1 MGDRMKIH
9 IRDININYEVSG
21 VGPPLIFLHGWGSNL
36 HVFDKLVSQINEDYT
51 IYQIDLP
58 GFGESEILD
67 AYTIEEYAEIINMF
81 CLNLGI
87 TKPIFIGHSFGGRIA
102 IKYASLYSVEK
113 LILISSPGV
122 KERFDLIKWLK
133 IKMYKISKKLN
144 INLKTGSTDYKN
156 ATGFLKDVLVKAV
169 NNDLTFSLL
178 NIKCETLIIHG
189 KEDRTVPLY
198 IAVKNK
204 KMIPNAGIVIV
215 KKAGHFPFV
224 DRFRLVIIVIKSFL
238 SGNKF

>member
-67 AYTIEEYAEIINMF
+67 SYTIEQYAEYIYLF
-81 CLNLGI
+81 CLKLGI
-87 TKPIFIGHSFGGRIA
+87 DKPILIGHSFGGRIA
-102 IKYASLYSVEK
+102 VKYSSLYSVEK

-122 KERFDLIKWLK
+122 K
-133 IKMYKISKKLN
+133 
-144 INLKTGSTDYKN
+144 
-156 ATGFLKDVLVKAV
+156 
-169 NNDLTFSLL
+169 
-178 NIKCETLIIHG
+178 
-189 KEDRTVPLY
+189 
-198 IAVKNK
+198 
-204 KMIPNAGIVIV
+204 
-215 KKAGHFPFV
+215 
-224 DRFRLVIIVIKSFL
+224 
-238 SGNKF
+238 